1 MTLFKYLK
9 ETLINTMKNVYLI
22 GLILFLGTSAFSQ
35 SITNGDMESWPA
47 GCPYNTAPDSWVNF
61 TVGSSSLGPDQAG
74 SCYGST
80 PAYEGDSYMNL
91 VYTGSAEEGAEY
103 TLSGLTIG
111 VEYTITFHAR
121 NSDGIYA
128 SSGSGSIDVFH
139 QGSVIYTTP
148 ELISPGSWAEYT
160 ANFTAATSTD
170 NIAFRIVPGTGSSGS
185 LGIDAVSIS
194 GGSSA
199 DVEDVLNVEFNGVET
214 AEIYIYDLQGIKIKE
229 VHGLNSQSSNAVD
242 ISEIPSGIYLVR
254 LVSNLE
260 ITEKKIL
267 IE

>member
-1 MTLFKYLK
+1 
-9 ETLINTMKNVYLI
+9 
-22 GLILFLGTSAFSQ
+22 
-35 SITNGDMESWPA
+35 
-47 GCPYNTAPDSWVNF
+47 
-61 TVGSSSLGPDQAG
+61 
-74 SCYGST
+74 
-80 PAYEGDSYMNL
+80 MNL

-199 DVEDVLNVEFNGVET
+199 DVEDNDMILSIYPNPAKEVLNVEFNGVET